1 MEKRRCGIL
10 LHISSLPSPSGIGDL
25 GPQAYQFV
33 DFLAQAKQSLW
44 QVLPLNPTEPAFG
57 NSPYSSISAF
67 AGNPLLISPEQMV
80 EEGFLAEKDLA
91 ERPFFP
97 EARCD
102 YLRVIE
108 YKEGLFHKAFQRFE
122 STQGKREEF
131 EAFCEGHGHWLNDYA
146 LFSVIRKR
154 FRGRIWNQ
162 WPEALRDRKDEAL
175 RQVEQEDRE
184 ALQREKF
191 LQYLFYK
198 QWGSLKLYCNQRNVE
213 LLGDLPIYV
222 GFDSADAWV
231 HPHLFKLDN
240 EKNPLFVSGVPPDYF
255 SETGQLWG
263 NPVYAWDRLQE
274 RGFDWWVK
282 RMAHQSRLFDL
293 IRIDHFRGLI
303 AYWEIPANEKTALRG
318 KWVKVPWQNFFDTI
332 RRHVPELS
340 IIAEDLGFITPDVKE
355 ARQRLGFPGM
365 KVLLFAFGEDHPLHP
380 YLPHMFEPNCV
391 AYTGTHDNNTI
402 RGWFEKEARPEEK
415 RRLFRYLGRTLKTE
429 EVHWELIRL
438 ALMSVAKT
446 VILPLQDILG
456 LGEDARMNR
465 PATSLGNWEWRLLP
479 GQITPEIKA
488 KLLEMTETYGRG

>member
-1 MEKRRCGIL
+1 
-10 LHISSLPSPSGIGDL
+10 
-25 GPQAYQFV
+25 
-33 DFLAQAKQSLW
+33 
-44 QVLPLNPTEPAFG
+44 
-57 NSPYSSISAF
+57 
-67 AGNPLLISPEQMV
+67 
-80 EEGFLAEKDLA
+80 
-91 ERPFFP
+91 
-97 EARCD
+97 
-102 YLRVIE
+102 
-108 YKEGLFHKAFQRFE
+108 
-122 STQGKREEF
+122 
-131 EAFCEGHGHWLNDYA
+131 
-146 LFSVIRKR
+146 
-154 FRGRIWNQ
+154 
-162 WPEALRDRKDEAL
+162 LRDRKDEAL
-175 RQVEQEDRE
+175 RQVEQEDRG

-222 GFDSADAWV
+222 GFDSADVWV
-231 HPHLFKLDN
+231 HPHLFKLDD

-255 SETGQLWG
+255 SESGQLWG

-274 RGFDWWVK
+274 GGFDWWVK
-282 RMAHQSRLFDL
+282 RMVHQSRLFDL

-318 KWVKVPWQNFFDTI
+318 KWVKVPWQDFFDTI
-332 RRHVPELS
+332 RKHVPELS

-355 ARQRLGFPGM
+355 ARERLGFPGM

-415 RRLFRYLGRTLKTE
+415 RRLFRYLGRTLETE
-429 EVHWELIRL
+429 ELHWELIRL

-446 VILPLQDILG
+446 VILPMQDILG

-465 PATSLGNWEWRLLP
+465 PATVSGNWEWRLLP
-479 GQITPEIKA
+479 GQITAEVGS
-488 KLLEMTETYGRG
+488 KLLEMTEVYGRG

>member
-80 EEGFLAEKDLA
+80 EGGFLAEKDLA

-108 YKEGLFHKAFQRFE
+108 DKEDLFHKAFQRFE

-154 FRGRIWNQ
+154 FQGRIWNQ

-198 QWGSLKLYCNQRNVE
+198 QWSSLKLYCNQRNVE

-222 GFDSADAWV
+222 GFDSADVWA

-274 RGFDWWVK
+274 RGFDWWVR

-318 KWVKVPWQNFFDTI
+318 KWVKVPWEDFFDTI
-332 RRHVPELS
+332 RKHVPELS

-415 RRLFRYLGRTLKTE
+415 RRLFRYLGRAVKTE

>member
-10 LHISSLPSPSGIGDL
+10 LHISSLPSPYGIGDL

-33 DFLAQAKQSLW
+33 DFLVQTKQSLW

-91 ERPFFP
+91 ESPFFP
-97 EARCD
+97 EGRCD
-102 YLRVIE
+102 YLRVIG
-108 YKEGLFHKAFQRFE
+108 YKEGLFQKAFQRFE
-122 STQGKREEF
+122 STQVKREEF

-154 FRGRIWNQ
+154 FQGRIWNR

-175 RQVEQEDRE
+175 RQVEQEDRG

-222 GFDSADAWV
+222 GFDSADVWV
-231 HPHLFKLDN
+231 HPHLFKLDD

-274 RGFDWWVK
+274 GGFDWWVK
-282 RMAHQSRLFDL
+282 RMVHQSRLFDL

-318 KWVKVPWQNFFDTI
+318 KWVKVPWQDFFDTI
-332 RRHVPELS
+332 RKHVPELS

-355 ARQRLGFPGM
+355 ARERLGFPGM

-380 YLPHMFEPNCV
+380 YLPHMFEPNCI

-415 RRLFRYLGRTLKTE
+415 RRLFRYLGRTLETE
-429 EVHWELIRL
+429 ELHWELIRL

-446 VILPLQDILG
+446 VILPMQDILG

-465 PATSLGNWEWRLLP
+465 PATVSGNWEWRLLP
-479 GQITPEIKA
+479 GQITAEVGS
-488 KLLEMTETYGRG
+488 KLLEMTEVYGRG